1 MSDKKVSEKNMS
13 DTDKEVSEQKNF
25 QLILCTCPDKNTA
38 SSIAE
43 NIVAQRLAACV
54 NILPGIQSIYQWQG
68 NVESAEEHLMLIK
81 SHKDKFS
88 SLKKSIVSMHPY
100 EVPEIIAL
108 DINQGFP
115 EYMKWLGSS
124 ILS

>member
-1 MSDKKVSEKNMS
+1 MSDKK
-13 DTDKEVSEQKNF
+13 NF
-25 QLILCTCPDKNTA
+25 QLVICTCPDKNTA

-54 NILPGIQSIYQWQG
+54 NILPGVQSIYQWQG
-68 NVESAEEHLMLIK
+68 NVESAEEHLMLVK
-81 SHKDKFS
+81 THSDKFS
-88 SLKKSIVSMHPY
+88 ALKNSIVSMHPY
-100 EVPEIIAL
+100 EVPEIIAV

-115 EYMKWLGSS
+115 EYMNWLGSS

>member
-1 MSDKKVSEKNMS
+1 MSN
-13 DTDKEVSEQKNF
+13 KENF
-25 QLILCTCPDKNTA
+25 QLVICTCPDKNSA

-68 NVESAEEHLMLIK
+68 NVESAQEYLMLIK
-81 SHKDKFS
+81 SHRDKFS
-88 SLKKSIVSMHPY
+88 ALQNSIVSMHPY

-108 DINQGFP
+108 DISQGFP
-115 EYMKWLGSS
+115 EYLNWLGSS